1 MKAFILTLSMV
12 FGLSS
17 VGPIGSFS
25 IGESIHAQ
33 SSSAKPII
41 KSRHGNGK
49 KNGQNGQN
57 RKNKDRNKQN
67 DNLYSSSKKK
77 NNKRLVCKKIKNKKG
92 IRKKVCKLLRK

>member
-33 SSSAKPII
+33 SSSAKSLNKP
-41 KSRHGNGK
+41 KYFTGK
-49 KNGQNGQN
+49 KSGQN
-57 RKNKDRNKQN
+57 RKNKDRNKVN
-67 DNLYSSSKKK
+67 NNLYSSSKK
-77 NNKRLVCKKIKNKKG
+77 NKKLVCKKIKNKKG

>member
-33 SSSAKPII
+33 SSSAKSLNKP
-41 KSRHGNGK
+41 KHFSGNK
-49 KNGQNGQN
+49 NGQN
-57 RKNKDRNKQN
+57 RKNKDRKKAN
-67 DNLYSSSKKK
+67 DNINSSSKKK
-77 NNKRLVCKKIKNKKG
+77 NKKFCERKKNKKG
-92 IRKKVCKLLRK
+92 VRKLVCKRR